1 MVIHDSKLKRVS
13 NFLKRNKSNYL
24 FVSAP
29 ENVAW
34 LLNIRGFDNPNSP
47 IPNCRIL
54 MDYKKRVYFIADNNK
69 TKKIV
74 KDKKIKKNQIIE
86 PKNFENLIN
95 KLKKGRIIID
105 NHSCSIFYE
114 NLIKKKF

>member
-1 MVIHDSKLKRVS
+1 
-13 NFLKRNKSNYL
+13 
-24 FVSAP
+24 
-29 ENVAW
+29 
-34 LLNIRGFDNPNSP
+34 
-47 IPNCRIL
+47 
-54 MDYKKRVYFIADNNK
+54 MDYKKRVYFIAENNK

-114 NLIKKKF
+114 NLIKKKFFNL